1 MRLNRILSIAV
12 LITFFASQFFLVSN
26 NSSLVGTAFACYSWQ
41 VGARIG
47 LIMGSEIRTGSGL
60 NYQVHTI
67 VPEENWQVDIIGGP
81 RNADGKDW
89 WDISRQNLDGGGT
102 GWIYKEQAGYDLC
115 GNPPTDPG
123 RVELVDNL
131 SLRSDGSGQWPPMV
145 GDKLVAHIKVR
156 NGGGQT
162 ISLEKIG
169 VRGRK
174 NGIDFWD
181 IGWWSADLGSGQEWQ
196 HDPNN
201 ERALEAGNYSFRI
214 SYKDNSGWH
223 EIGSEINF
231 TVGATPLDPGQINL
245 TENLSLQSNGSEQ
258 WPPVVGDKLVAHIK
272 VRNSGGQTLNLENI
286 GVRGWKNGSENWDIG
301 WWSVEL
307 GPGQAWKFDPN
318 NERALE
324 AGTYSF
330 RVSYKDNSGW
340 HEIGNEVNF
349 SVSSPGDLE
358 LTEVPITNQTENP
371 NSSSIGQWQV
381 GARVGLCAGAQ
392 IRSGSGFSYS
402 TQIIVPENNWKVD
415 IIDGPRNLGGVTWW
429 NISRKNIDDGGTG
442 WVYFEQASLAQ
453 CNTLSD
459 TPRPIGTVPIPQIE
473 TLPLPQDGTSFD
485 SNFWC
490 FLPNFCVQAAVN
502 ISCSPQCVV
511 TARKNRDDL
520 VLWSGAGTPEEILA
534 IAATEPKFTYNGQK
548 QQVRVRAKGESPQ
561 AGDLVIWMPS
571 SMCKDVWTHGHIGN
585 VTSGNP
591 FRISDSNWGDL
602 KPDGSCATRTDYDTE
617 IKSCMKFITSPYLV
631 GVESTPQQVEPALQQ
646 PVNKCSQYIGLRW
659 VLCFITGR

>member
-156 NGGGQT
+156 
-162 ISLEKIG
+162 K
-169 VRGRK
+169 
-174 NGIDFWD
+174 
-181 IGWWSADLGSGQEWQ
+181 
-196 HDPNN
+196 
-201 ERALEAGNYSFRI
+201 
-214 SYKDNSGWH
+214 
-223 EIGSEINF
+223 
-231 TVGATPLDPGQINL
+231 
-245 TENLSLQSNGSEQ
+245 
-258 WPPVVGDKLVAHIK
+258 
-272 VRNSGGQTLNLENI
+272 SGGQTLNLENI

-340 HEIGNEVNF
+340 HEIGNEINF

-358 LTEVPITNQTENP
+358 LTEVPIPNQTEDP
-371 NSSSIGQWQV
+371 NSSSNGQWQV

-415 IIDGPRNLGGVTWW
+415 IIDGPRNSGGVTWW

-453 CNTLSD
+453 CHTLSD
-459 TPRPIGTVPIPQIE
+459 TPRPIETVPIPQIE

-571 SMCKDVWTHGHIGN
+571 SMCKAVWTHGHIGN